1 MKDSFIY
8 HFYFRIKNSEYQIK
22 LKQIQA
28 YFSELDS
35 VILLLCQIKK
45 ITRLVNLFC
54 FLDNLINMIFH
65 QVFGILRVS
74 LIQIFHFIF
83 SQYEFKKI
91 IFLNDYFLIFVIKQN
106 FINFLLFNYS
116 LRLNFSV
123 YHSMSLILK
132 SFILNVRF
140 TVSISNFKFN
150 LCLKI
155 LSYEIVCRQIYQ

>member
-1 MKDSFIY
+1 MQDSFMY
-8 HFYFRIKNSEYQIK
+8 HFYFRMKNSEFSIK

-35 VILLLCQIKK
+35 VVLLLCQIKK

-65 QVFGILRVS
+65 QVIGILRVS

-83 SQYEFKKI
+83 IQYEFKKI

-116 LRLNFSV
+116 LRLNFSA
-123 YHSMSLILK
+123 YHSINLILK

-140 TVSISNFKFN
+140 TVSISNFEFN
-150 LCLKI
+150 PCLKI
-155 LSYEIVCRQIYQ
+155 LSYEIVCRQIYR